1 MKFAPKFTHPTHD
14 SPRAVDPLL
23 KWPGGKRWLA
33 PWLAGLVRDSLTG
46 CYFEPFLGGG
56 SLFFCLRPTAA
67 VLSDVNRELIETYA
81 AVRDSYLKV
90 GELLSRMPVSMEDY
104 YAIRGS
110 RPLGQVER
118 AARFLYLNRT
128 AFGGMFRLNRAG
140 GFNVPYGGGERTP
153 EWLCR
158 ADVLAR
164 VADLL
169 ASADLRHADFEPIV
183 SRAGPGDVV
192 YCDPTYTVVHNNNG
206 FIRYNEDNF
215 SWDDQKRLA
224 LAARS
229 AQRRGAFVV
238 VSNAYHRAVRQLY
251 PWAECYVLKRR
262 SLVARKPEHR
272 RIVSEYL
279 FVLDPEASGR

>member
-1 MKFAPKFTHPTHD
+1 MTFTPKLAQIAHGGPD
-14 SPRAVDPLL
+14 AVAPLL

-33 PWLAGLVRDSLTG
+33 PWLADLVRDNLTG
-46 CYFEPFLGGG
+46 RYFEPFLGGG
-56 SLFFCLRPTAA
+56 SLFFRLRPNVAT
-67 VLSDVNRELIETYA
+67 LSDVNRELIETYA
-81 AVRDSYLKV
+81 AVRESYLMV
-90 GELLSRMPVSMEDY
+90 ARELSRMPVSVHDY

-110 RPLGQVER
+110 RPQSQVGR

-140 GFNVPYGGGERTP
+140 EFNVPYGGGARTP
-153 EWLCR
+153 ESLCR
-158 ADVLAR
+158 VGVLR
-164 VADLL
+164 GVADLL
-169 ASADLRHADFEPIV
+169 ARTDLRHADFEPIM
-183 SRAGPGDVV
+183 SRAGSGDVV

-224 LAARS
+224 LVARS

-251 PWAECYVLKRR
+251 PWAECYVLRR
-262 SLVARKPEHR
+262 HSLVARKAEHR
-272 RIVSEYL
+272 RVVSEYL
-279 FVLDPEASGR
+279 FVLDPDASGR